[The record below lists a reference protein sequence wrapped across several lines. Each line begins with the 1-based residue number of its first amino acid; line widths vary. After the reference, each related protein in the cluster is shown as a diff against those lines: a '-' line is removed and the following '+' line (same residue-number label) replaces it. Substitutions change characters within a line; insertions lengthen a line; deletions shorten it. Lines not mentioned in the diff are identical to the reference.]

1 MELGDLI
8 TATMSGQYP
17 LSHIAILLK
26 TRFSLTVFETG
37 YWMMFMGIIYL
48 ISATVLNRIINRHIG
63 FSHIVTYMYGLAAL
77 AISMMLISQ
86 SKWIF
91 YTMIVLYVVSNVL
104 SRIAIKQLYAGFA
117 SKDTMGRIMGLS
129 ISVGIVSMVL
139 GSYVGGLLL
148 SFNQSGNYVLVFV
161 MLLHF
166 LASWMVLRF
175 QVK

>member
-1 MELGDLI
+1 
-8 TATMSGQYP
+8 
-17 LSHIAILLK
+17 
-26 TRFSLTVFETG
+26 
-37 YWMMFMGIIYL
+37 
-48 ISATVLNRIINRHIG
+48 
-63 FSHIVTYMYGLAAL
+63 
-77 AISMMLISQ
+77 MMLISQ

-161 MLLHF
+161 MLLHV